1 MRLSC
6 LFCTWTVYIFHF
18 SSRIVNGPDGVV
30 WGMFRAVA
38 ATASLEQCSSALRRP
53 RRHMLDF
60 GASEKRISN
69 FPLLSLFAVCL
80 SFGPSPSCHH
90 GRTSEAPHSH
100 LLVRLRSAHTRR
112 NQKLTDFS
120 SPSSLP
126 SQGLQCRRPG
136 ALPTTYSAAFTQ
148 KAFIIPPCVFGLL
161 SSLSPPSLFSS
172 ILPPSL
178 HAPLPLFSPEKLFCL
193 IHLH

>member
-1 MRLSC
+1 MAL
-6 LFCTWTVYIFHF
+6 TE
-18 SSRIVNGPDGVV
+18 GVV